1 MLFLQATT
9 LSSARLGNDRVRD
22 SWSKKGSE
30 CRTIAMRRLLDQ
42 MVGIA
47 KTKDSLIVR
56 HLRSTTW
63 RFFIT
68 CRYYIRNESLICL
81 RSTFICLLISWVQ
94 HAYLN
99 WRLVITGFI
108 SFNGAANTNVTL
120 EQLICNWSSCLYWT
134 SKWPVITYYLQFAYS
149 SLRKLHE
156 I

>member
-9 LSSARLGNDRVRD
+9 LSSVRLGNGRVRD

-47 KTKDSLIVR
+47 KTKDSLIVM

-68 CRYYIRNESLICL
+68 CRYYIINESLICL
-81 RSTFICLLISWVQ
+81 RSTFICLLISWVY
-94 HAYLN
+94 HSYLN
-99 WRLVITGFI
+99 WSLVITGFNSI
-108 SFNGAANTNVTL
+108 NGTANTNVTL
-120 EQLICNWSSCLYWT
+120 EQLVCNWSSCRYWT
-134 SKWPVITYYLQFAYS
+134 SKWPVITYYPQFTCTY
-149 SLRKLHE
+149 E